1 MGRRLIL
8 WGIWL
13 GFILYLLFFAPPVQP
28 DTFQPLQILLS
39 GQLPQINPVTLALFS
54 LIGIWI
60 LIYSCLVFADG
71 RVQKLPAWAF
81 ILGSAATGVIA
92 LIPYLALRDPNQQF
106 VGQKDGWLALLD
118 SHKTGIIL
126 TISTLLLCGYGLFFG
141 DWSAFWY
148 EFQTNRF
155 MHGMTLAF
163 GLFTLLF
170 PFPTLLGDDMAR
182 RGLTSNSQLFWITA
196 LVPLFGA
203 LLYLCVRPPLLGSR

>member
-1 MGRRLIL
+1 MGRRLTL

-13 GFILYLLFFAPPVQP
+13 GFISYLLFFAPPVQP
-28 DTFQPLQILLS
+28 DTFQPLQSLVS
-39 GQLPQINPVTLALFS
+39 GQLPQVNPVTIALFS
-54 LIGIWI
+54 MIGIWI

-71 RVQKLPAWAF
+71 RMQKLPAWAF
-81 ILGSAATGVIA
+81 ILGSAVAGVIA
-92 LIPYLALRDPNQQF
+92 LIPYLALREPNQQF
-106 VGQKDGWLALLD
+106 AGQKDSWLALLD

-126 TISTLLLCGYGLFFG
+126 AVSTFIFLGYGLFFG

-170 PFPTLLGDDMAR
+170 PFPTLLRDDMGR
-182 RGLTSNSQLFWITA
+182 RGLNPDSQLFKITA
-196 LVPLFGA
+196 FIPLFGA
-203 LLYLCVRPPLLGSR
+203 LFYLCVRPPLWVNR